1 MKHLLVETARVF
13 LPLLDPA
20 RYKAVRALGVSDQ
33 FRILHDRIIT
43 PGGGTI
49 NFVGLATHTIESL
62 DVGFVVAGHIRPAS
76 RHSIRFQTLLESPSK
91 AHTAGGGMTQTKLF
105 PGAGLL
111 GADVIPSH
119 RY

>member
-1 MKHLLVETARVF
+1 LLRLPASF
-13 LPLLDPA
+13 SPLLDPA

-62 DVGFVVAGHIRPAS
+62 KSYEGVNICWCEESALISERSLDILLPTRSAS
-76 RHSIRFQTLLESPSK
+76 GI
-91 AHTAGGGMTQTKLF
+91 
-105 PGAGLL
+105 
-111 GADVIPSH
+111 
-119 RY
+119 